1 MIFDET
7 AQTTYIAEIYI
18 PLISHVLKYY
28 IAEILFYIRA
38 FQPITHH
45 WKAIKEY
52 TEDAL
57 INLTLDH
64 EKQMCKYTSF
74 SAILNISSKK

>member
-1 MIFDET
+1 MIFEET

-18 PLISHVLKYY
+18 PSSHALKYY
-28 IAEILFYIRA
+28 IAENLFYIWA

-57 INLTLDH
+57 IN
-64 EKQMCKYTSF
+64 
-74 SAILNISSKK
+74 